1 MNVKVLILFLSLVI
15 AVSADSVKYGGRR
28 RLDLNDAG
36 MKDRIRKLSNFA
48 ANAISASR
56 REGTNLKASLKV
68 ARIVKAES
76 QVVSGVIFHITLRLK
91 EVGCKEPCVVEVCD
105 VKIFEQVWKN
115 ITELQSH
122 ECKVQLPR
130 AKMLGGLQEIPVDSP
145 QLTDI
150 ISFAV
155 SELNKDAKLKSYHRL
170 AKVNSAK
177 SQVVAGFNYIL
188 ELSVLPTDCTKE
200 MANLKGAQNCKEV
213 EGNSGVFCSV
223 TVWHRPWMPTPMELT
238 RISC

>member
-76 QVVSGVIFHITLRLK
+76 QVVSGTIWFFFSNFL
-91 EVGCKEPCVVEVCD
+91 
-105 VKIFEQVWKN
+105 FE
-115 ITELQSH
+115 T
-122 ECKVQLPR
+122 
-130 AKMLGGLQEIPVDSP
+130 
-145 QLTDI
+145 
-150 ISFAV
+150 F
-155 SELNKDAKLKSYHRL
+155 
-170 AKVNSAK
+170 
-177 SQVVAGFNYIL
+177 F
-188 ELSVLPTDCTKE
+188 
-200 MANLKGAQNCKEV
+200 
-213 EGNSGVFCSV
+213 
-223 TVWHRPWMPTPMELT
+223 
-238 RISC
+238 